1 MLSRDA
7 EAIVAAEGRSRRGIV
22 RACAVLAVGVTSD
35 DLDRLRDRGVL
46 ESLGRGLDRLRDRPF
61 DWESRCQATLDL
73 AGDGAV
79 LGLRSAGR
87 MHGAYA
93 YRDTDAVEVLIA
105 RGRDHRSSVGR
116 IVQTRVLPP
125 SQIACIDGFPVTTMA
140 RTFFDLC
147 GDPDPGVRYQHP
159 YHERRMRQ
167 VYNDALGRRGMT
179 FFEEAAVLAVTARRG
194 RRGTTLARN
203 TLLHYGPKHEPT
215 RSHVETLFLEL
226 VRAYDLPEPERQVVM
241 ADAYGFIGT
250 VDFLWPRARH
260 VVEVDSSWHDGP
272 EDELRDLE
280 RDEAL
285 RAAGYTVDRYRYGD
299 IVRRPT
305 AVARELGAAT
315 RRHADQLP
323 PVAGG
328 PTGGSMV
335 SWRR

>member
-1 MLSRDA
+1 MKLHVVLSRHA
-7 EAIVAAEGRSRRGIV
+7 EAIVAAEGASRRGIV
-22 RACAVLAVGVTSD
+22 RACAVCALGVTRD
-35 DLDRLRDRGVL
+35 DLDRLRDRGVI
-46 ESLGRGLDRLRDRPF
+46 ESLARGLDRLRDRPF

-73 AGDGAV
+73 AGDGSV
-79 LGLRSAGR
+79 LALRSAGR
-87 MHGAYA
+87 IHGAYT
-93 YRDTDAVEVLIA
+93 YRDADAVEVLIA

-125 SQIACIDGFPVTTMA
+125 SHITCTNGFPVTTMA

-179 FFEEAAVLAVTARRG
+179 FFQEAAVLAVTARRG

-215 RSHVETLFLEL
+215 RSDSETLFLEL
-226 VRAYDLPEPERQVVM
+226 VRAYDLPEPERQVAM
-241 ADAYGFIGT
+241 TDEHGFIGT

-260 VVEVDSSWHDGP
+260 VVEVDSRWHDGP
-272 EDELRDLE
+272 IDEEEDLQ
-280 RDEAL
+280 RDERL
-285 RAAGYTVDRYRYGD
+285 RRAGYTVDRYRYGD

-305 AVARELGAAT
+305 AVAHEVGAAT
-315 RRHADQLP
+315 RRHAD
-323 PVAGG
+323 
-328 PTGGSMV
+328 
-335 SWRR
+335 